1 MKWRV
6 LIWLDKEM
14 YIWNRKSESTDSLS
28 LSLYRS
34 PRSPKSEC
42 TESGWVNEA
51 QITTRDKMSV
61 AAVTC
66 HTVALSVK
74 RVYQLVKEINWID
87 IVSWSHTHYLF
98 RTEANDGGKLFAYY
112 YIQSIFTVCVCKI
125 MENTVT
131 PDAMMNEWSSS
142 SEKKNSI
149 VRMQIRAESKSHK
162 YLYS

>member
-1 MKWRV
+1 MK
-6 LIWLDKEM
+6 LEE
-14 YIWNRKSESTDSLS
+14 RKHGFP

-112 YIQSIFTVCVCKI
+112 SYILYTKHFYCVCVQNHGKHGHTRC
-125 MENTVT
+125 N
-131 PDAMMNEWSSS
+131 DEWMKQQQW
-142 SEKKNSI
+142 EKK
-149 VRMQIRAESKSHK
+149 QHRADANTSWK
-162 YLYS
+162 